1 MKVNQSTGQTGGL
14 QNANSASSADA
25 AKKAGKTDSAKTRS
39 INPEEGQAAKSTS
52 ADGSTAEI
60 SFRAKEMAKAK
71 EIAAAAP
78 DTREGKIAELKN
90 RIQSGEYSVS
100 ANKIADK
107 LVDEHIKT
115 SAMS

>member
-25 AKKAGKTDSAKTRS
+25 AKKANKAD
-39 INPEEGQAAKSTS
+39 AAKSRAVNPDGAGPAKSIS

-60 SFRAKEMAKAK
+60 SFRAKEMARAK
-71 EIAAAAP
+71 EAAAAAP
-78 DTREGKIAELKN
+78 DVREEKVAELKR

-100 ANKIADK
+100 ANKVADK
-107 LVDEHIKT
+107 MVDEHIKT
-115 SAMS
+115 AAMS